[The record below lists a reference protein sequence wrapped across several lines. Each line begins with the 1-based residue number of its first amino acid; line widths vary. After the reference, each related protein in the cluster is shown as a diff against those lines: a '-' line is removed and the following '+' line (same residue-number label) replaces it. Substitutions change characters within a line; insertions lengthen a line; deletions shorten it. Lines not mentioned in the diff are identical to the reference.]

1 MFLQDHDLRYLACF
15 DYLASLKH
23 NFTMRHESCRGK
35 TRLVGWCHPYS
46 CRKTGGGSNCHAL
59 LGVLLTAENRAMD
72 QRLAGLEELRQQA
85 QKGGGQNRIDQ
96 QHGRGKLTARERLAL
111 LMDDGTFQEMDS
123 FVSHR
128 TTDFGLAGNKYL
140 GDAVVTGYG
149 KVDGRQVFAFA
160 QDFTVFGGSLSEV
173 VSEKICKIMD
183 LAAKTG
189 CPVVGFAD
197 SGGARIQEGV
207 GSLAA
212 YGDIFLR
219 NTLFSGVVPQIS
231 VIVGP
236 AAGGAVYSPAITD
249 FVFMVRGMGQMYI
262 TGPDVIRAVTGEEV
276 THEELGGAATHSTRS
291 GVAHFVSETEE
302 ECLAD
307 VRRLL
312 SFLPSNNLEDAPLVV
327 SGDSPNRQD
336 PELRYLI
343 PDDSNRPYD
352 MRDVIYRVVD
362 DEDFMEVHQGFAPN
376 IVVGFGRLNGKAV
389 GFVGNQ
395 PQYLAGVLD
404 IDASNKA
411 ARFVRFCDCFNI
423 PLVTLVD
430 VPGFMPGVNQ
440 EHGGIIRHGA
450 KLIYAY
456 AEATVPKVCII
467 TRKAYGGAY
476 IVMSSKHLRSDVN
489 LVWPSAEIAVM
500 GAEGAVN
507 IIYRE
512 ELGKAENAQEER
524 QRLIADYQD
533 KFTNPYVA
541 ASRGFVDDVIDPAE
555 TRPQIIKALD
565 MLQNKRD
572 TLPAK
577 KHGNI
582 PL

>member
-1 MFLQDHDLRYLACF
+1 M
-15 DYLASLKH
+15 
-23 NFTMRHESCRGK
+23 
-35 TRLVGWCHPYS
+35 
-46 CRKTGGGSNCHAL
+46 
-59 LGVLLTAENRAMD
+59 TAENRSI
-72 QRLAGLEELRQQA
+72 QLKLVTLEQMRQQA
-85 QKGGGQNRIDQ
+85 QKGGGQERIDQ
-96 QHGRGKLTARERLAL
+96 QHSRGKLTARERLAL
-111 LMDDGTFQEMDS
+111 LMDDDTFVEMDT
-123 FVSHR
+123 FVTHR
-128 TTDFGLAGNKYL
+128 ATDFGLADRKFL

-149 KVDGRQVFAFA
+149 RVDGRQVFAFA
-160 QDFTVFGGSLSEV
+160 QDFTVFGGSLSEA
-173 VSEKICKIMD
+173 VSQKICKVMD

-189 CPVVGFAD
+189 CPLVGLND

-207 GSLAA
+207 TSLAA

-219 NTLFSGVVPQIS
+219 NTLFSGVIPQIS

-249 FVFMVRGMGQMYI
+249 FVFMVSGTGQMYI
-262 TGPDVIRAVTGEEV
+262 TGPDVIKAVTGENV
-276 THEELGGAATHSTRS
+276 THEELGGAAAHATRS
-291 GVAHFVSETEE
+291 GVAQFVYETEE
-302 ECLAD
+302 ECLAE

-312 SFLPSNNLEDAPLVV
+312 GFLPGNNLD
-327 SGDSPNRQD
+327 DSPIGVTGDGAGRTD
-336 PELRYLI
+336 PDLAQLV
-343 PDDSNRPYD
+343 PDDANRPYD
-352 MRDVIYRVVD
+352 MRDIIYRIVD
-362 DEDFMEVHQGFAPN
+362 DEEFMEVHQSFAPN
-376 IVVGFGRLNGKAV
+376 VVVGLGRLDGRAV
-389 GFVGNQ
+389 GIIGNQ
-395 PQYLAGVLD
+395 PQHLAGVLD

-430 VPGFMPGVNQ
+430 VPGFMPGVDQ
-440 EHGGIIRHGA
+440 EYGGIIRHGA

-456 AEATVPKVCII
+456 AEATVPKVSVII
-467 TRKAYGGAY
+467 RKAYGGAY

-489 LVWPSAEIAVM
+489 FVWPSAEIAVM

-507 IIYRE
+507 IIYRGE
-512 ELGKAENAQEER
+512 ISSAEDPDQTRKELVV
-524 QRLIADYQD
+524 DYQE

-541 ASRGFVDDVIDPAE
+541 ANRGYIDDIIDPSE
-555 TRPQIIKALD
+555 TRPRLIRALE